1 MKLKQLLLILLV
13 AVMALTVC
21 ACVSDKDDSSST
33 SGGSSDN
40 SSGGDVIVTPSIT
53 PKPVDGTPL
62 LFDEGMEFYNTAPS
76 VLDVSETERY
86 VFYTVNEEALQ
97 TKSAIAVRKA
107 TWQNDAWV
115 YGEKHV
121 VLTASQNG
129 FDSLGV
135 SDCDVVKGNFAYKG
149 TNYSYI
155 MAYQGTDNL
164 NGKNHKISFAL
175 ANDLLGDWTKVN
187 EIVLAAEDSD
197 GFGIS
202 QPSLVNYD
210 KENKLMLFYSI
221 DRVTYTVEA
230 LKEMDAADMENV
242 KWGVENVLTE
252 KGLKDKNDFCTFNN
266 ADFAYD
272 SASGILY
279 VVRNQNPASSQGTK
293 LETAVQVNKILLT
306 DLFTATAEWSIVK
319 EKIEWKDLR
328 DASDE
333 DNMGWAYVYAA
344 CIAADSYGF
353 VDNATNFDVA
363 LSVTSYDQNTFDYLY
378 YQTITQ
384 FNVKL

>member
-1 MKLKQLLLILLV
+1 MKIKQLLLILMV
-13 AVMALTVC
+13 AIMAISVC
-21 ACVSDKDDSSST
+21 ACREETPDDSSS
-33 SGGSSDN
+33 SS
-40 SSGGDVIVTPSIT
+40 STGGDIVTPTIT
-53 PKPVDGTPL
+53 PKPVDGSPL

-76 VLDVSETERY
+76 VLDVSENERY
-86 VFYTVNEEALQ
+86 VFYTVNEVALE

-107 TWQNDAWV
+107 TKENGAWT
-115 YGEKHV
+115 YGEKQV

-129 FDSLGV
+129 FDSCGV

-149 TNYSYI
+149 TDYSYI
-155 MAYQGTDNL
+155 MAYEGTDNITR
-164 NGKNHKISFAL
+164 KNHKISFAL
-175 ANDLLGDWTKVN
+175 ANDLMGEWIKVS
-187 EIVLAAEDSD
+187 EIVLSAADSD

-210 KENKLMLFYSI
+210 KANKLMLFYSI

-242 KWGVENVLTE
+242 KWGVENVLSE
-252 KGLKDKNDFCTFNN
+252 KGLKDKNDFVTFNN
-266 ADFAYD
+266 SDFAYD
-272 SASGILY
+272 SANGMLY
-279 VVRNQNPASSQGTK
+279 VVRNQNPASSQGTQ

-319 EKIEWKDLR
+319 ERIEWKDLR
-328 DASDE
+328 DENDE
-333 DNMGWAYVYAA
+333 ESMGWAYVYAA
-344 CIAADSYGF
+344 SIAADAYGF

-384 FNVKL
+384 FNVQL

>member
-1 MKLKQLLLILLV
+1 
-13 AVMALTVC
+13 
-21 ACVSDKDDSSST
+21 
-33 SGGSSDN
+33 
-40 SSGGDVIVTPSIT
+40 
-53 PKPVDGTPL
+53 
-62 LFDEGMEFYNTAPS
+62 
-76 VLDVSETERY
+76 
-86 VFYTVNEEALQ
+86 
-97 TKSAIAVRKA
+97 
-107 TWQNDAWV
+107 
-115 YGEKHV
+115 
-121 VLTASQNG
+121 
-129 FDSLGV
+129 
-135 SDCDVVKGNFAYKG
+135 
-149 TNYSYI
+149 
-155 MAYQGTDNL
+155 
-164 NGKNHKISFAL
+164 
-175 ANDLLGDWTKVN
+175 
-187 EIVLAAEDSD
+187 
-197 GFGIS
+197 
-202 QPSLVNYD
+202 
-210 KENKLMLFYSI
+210 MLFYSI

-242 KWGVENVLTE
+242 KWGAENVLTE